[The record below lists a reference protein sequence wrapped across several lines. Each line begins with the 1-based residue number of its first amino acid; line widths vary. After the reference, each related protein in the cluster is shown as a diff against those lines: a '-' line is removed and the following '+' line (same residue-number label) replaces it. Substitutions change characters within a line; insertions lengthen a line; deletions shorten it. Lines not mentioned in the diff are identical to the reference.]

1 MSGTPPTELLYTDP
15 VTYDQGW
22 DLAKVYERS
31 RDDWD
36 VKAYH
41 WGSLTS
47 KSSLT
52 ALWILLAP
60 FAMANAAGWMS
71 ESPSV
76 WSRVWIRVA
85 GLSLTG
91 IFFVQVANMTLD
103 VPLNTGLAPTAV
115 KWTFVTAALALVFGL
130 GWLSTQSS
138 FKPLTARER
147 MRHLF
152 SPTVASM
159 NPLLKEPE
167 WDDPAGGC
175 SVVGSR
181 MWSVHSI
188 VHRLRRIHLTFGMA
202 VLAVVIGRAVSSPVL
217 EMVAV
222 ALAGVMLVTLGLTT
236 GPVANSRVVLVLTAL
251 STLAGIGTLIWGL
264 FAMVAF
270 ELGPRVDVS
279 DTLTYEVAL
288 ILGVAAGLGLLGELL
303 SSRLR
308 GGWVPLGLLAVATLI
323 GGTLGLTGSMLVE
336 TYLSEAA
343 TTNET
348 FDGGAA
354 FVTVG
359 MLGLVIVTSV
369 TFVIATFFPK
379 PGNDGSRVRRGILRA
394 RLILAVAGVYGAAFG
409 AVAAML
415 SCQGSTPGC
424 SHRNLAMPDWV
435 VEDPENLSVL
445 LGIPFDPASLLGWAK
460 IVMVAVPALLI
471 ARSIVGGLLNGQ
483 DARRQVGILWD
494 LGSFWPRWFHPLA
507 PPAYGPYAVARLQT
521 ILSEEKP
528 EVLSA
533 HSQGSLIAAVA
544 LCLADED
551 DRPGLLVTYGSQLG
565 DLYPSL
571 FPAVGLADLVDA
583 TSRQVEGRWINLWRG
598 SDAVGGQVVSELG
611 SRNWE
616 VTTGKG
622 HSRYELTPEFCVAR
636 KAVVSGDLARP
647 ADTDIAGCWGGRP

>member
-1 MSGTPPTELLYTDP
+1 VSGTPPTELLYTDP